1 MPPAAAPVA
10 VPPPAPTPVVVPPPA
25 PTAVV
30 PPKPPTAPLPFVSAP
45 VIPITKP
52 IIVPVPAPAVKP
64 TPLPEVAPVA
74 TPTLAPVAAPPVL
87 PPVAPAAAPVYQAP
101 KTAPPASVLP
111 KAPAVPLVA
120 TLPPRGDIFTPVPQ
134 EMTTTAPA
142 RPTPARDTIA
152 AVRPA
157 PKAEDLAAIRPLMMK
172 GDAAIDGGDVVG
184 AIALYRQAVNGAPL
198 SVVPRLK
205 LAQAYQKGGLSEKAL
220 DEARRALEIAPD
232 NQPVQQFLTTLDQEN
247 GTSDG
252 TLTRFRA
259 LIERNADDPTAHA
272 GLAEALWNSGNLN
285 GAETEYKT
293 AKRLA
298 PEGDHSA
305 DAHLAQ
311 LYAAQARYD
320 DCLTALQGAG
330 KDGYALALKIVKN
343 RADTLSSTIEASR
356 EAFAGGK
363 STREQFYDGAKT
375 TDAQAQAL
383 AGFVAHVTP
392 PAEYKLSHLHRMLS
406 TNLLAQE
413 AATLR
418 AFIETGDP
426 KQSDAVSKLEKAAQ
440 TEMLTAQ
447 AVEEKM
453 GLWDKK

>member
-1 MPPAAAPVA
+1 MLS
-10 VPPPAPTPVVVPPPA
+10 VPTVVPH
-25 PTAVV
+25 
-30 PPKPPTAPLPFVSAP
+30 
-45 VIPITKP
+45 
-52 IIVPVPAPAVKP
+52 
-64 TPLPEVAPVA
+64 
-74 TPTLAPVAAPPVL
+74 
-87 PPVAPAAAPVYQAP
+87 
-101 KTAPPASVLP
+101 AS
-111 KAPAVPLVA
+111 VPLVA
-120 TLPPRGDIFTPVPQ
+120 ALPPRPSIFAPPTPQ
-134 EMTTTAPA
+134 EFTVTPPA
-142 RPTPARDTIA
+142 RPTPDALPVVT
-152 AVRPA
+152 PA
-157 PKAEDLAAIRPLMMK
+157 PKSEDLAAITPLMRK
-172 GDAAIDGGDVVG
+172 GDAALEGGDVVG

-198 SVVPRLK
+198 SLVPRLK

-220 DEARRALEIAPD
+220 NEAQRALEIAPD
-232 NQPVQQFLTTLDQEN
+232 NQPVQQFLTELDQEN

-252 TLTRFRA
+252 TLARYRV
-259 LIERNADDPTAHA
+259 LIEHNADDPAAHA
-272 GLAEALWNSGNLN
+272 GLAEALWNGGDLS
-285 GAETEYKT
+285 GAETEYKA

-298 PEGDHSA
+298 PLGDHSA

-320 DCLTALQGAG
+320 DCLAALQEAG

-356 EAFAGGK
+356 DAFAGGK

-375 TDAQAQAL
+375 TDTQAQAL
-383 AGFVAHVTP
+383 AGFVARVTP

-426 KQSDAVSKLEKAAQ
+426 KQSDSVSKLEKAAQ

-447 AVEEKM
+447 AAEQKL
-453 GLWDKK
+453 GLWDKNSEARK

>member
-1 MPPAAAPVA
+1 MAA
-10 VPPPAPTPVVVPPPA
+10 
-25 PTAVV
+25 
-30 PPKPPTAPLPFVSAP
+30 
-45 VIPITKP
+45 
-52 IIVPVPAPAVKP
+52 
-64 TPLPEVAPVA
+64 
-74 TPTLAPVAAPPVL
+74 
-87 PPVAPAAAPVYQAP
+87 
-101 KTAPPASVLP
+101 
-111 KAPAVPLVA
+111 
-120 TLPPRGDIFTPVPQ
+120 LPPRDNVFTPHPPEVTPEVP
-134 EMTTTAPA
+134 T
-142 RPTPARDTIA
+142 RPVPGLDTIL
-152 AVRPA
+152 AVKPA
-157 PKAEDLAAIRPLMMK
+157 PKAEDLAAVTPLMTK
-172 GDAAIDGGDVVG
+172 GDSALEGGDVVG

-198 SVVPRLK
+198 SITPRLK
-205 LAQAYQKGGLSEKAL
+205 LARAYQKGGLSEKAL

-232 NQPVQQFLTTLDQEN
+232 NQPVQQFLTEMDQES

-252 TLTRFRA
+252 TLARYHA

-272 GLAEALWNSGNLN
+272 GLAEALWNSGDLS

-298 PEGDHSA
+298 LPGDHSA

-320 DCLTALQGAG
+320 DCLAALQEAG
-330 KDGYALALKIVKN
+330 QDGYVLALKIVKN

-383 AGFVAHVTP
+383 AGFVARVTP

-426 KQSDAVSKLEKAAQ
+426 KQSDSVSHLEKEAQ

-447 AVEEKM
+447 AAEEKL